1 MWGRSR
7 VQKVMKFSV
16 FQPNN
21 SWENWIFCQDNKL
34 QKSKETNPSLQSPM
48 SLLCL
53 PENEP
58 RQHLDIE
65 NQSWIDQLETGNR
78 KPRTQSWSKI
88 SWNTTGFSEKE
99 KRTALRNLVKNVY
112 LLGIFSKSN
121 MWGRSRVS
129 GGTKVSS
136 FHQKVKLTENAFP
149 DFLKTTDD
157 PFLLHTPAPPLC
169 EQWFIRDFKNLDV
182 SVHFREEVSRE
193 SQKNGNRWIC
203 LPENSQI
210 REVSGYCLA
219 IFCWNHGEP
228 VCGFVRK

>member
-34 QKSKETNPSLQSPM
+34 QKSKETNPSLRSPI
-48 SLLCL
+48 SQLCL
-53 PENEP
+53 SQSEP
-58 RQHLDIE
+58 HQYLDIG

-157 PFLLHTPAPPLC
+157 PFLHHTPVPNIPYRLSVIPTKKHQTKTGNFA
-169 EQWFIRDFKNLDV
+169 NLTV
-182 SVHFREEVSRE
+182 FWET
-193 SQKNGNRWIC
+193 
-203 LPENSQI
+203 NSL
-210 REVSGYCLA
+210 VSGFLE
-219 IFCWNHGEP
+219 ILGELSL
-228 VCGFVRK
+228 